1 MSGFGGMSMLISI
14 IVAVGPNRVIGAGG
28 RLPWHKPSDLK
39 RFKALTTGHVM
50 VMGRKTFD
58 SIGGKP
64 LINRK
69 NFVISRNPH
78 PPAVPG
84 VSWFLNLE
92 SAIHKAEQEG
102 ETELFVAGGSQI
114 YAQALPIANR
124 LYLTLV
130 HLDTPVAGD
139 AYFPDW
145 AAETG
150 RWMQRKHETLDDGTT
165 FVIYESREDA
175 SRQSSGSSA

>member
-1 MSGFGGMSMLISI
+1 MYISL
-14 IVAVGPNRVIGAGG
+14 IVAMTPDRLIGNKG
-28 RLPWHKPSDLK
+28 RLPWHKPGDLK
-39 RFKALTTGHVM
+39 RFKALTTGHVV

-64 LINRK
+64 LPNRG

-78 PPAVPG
+78 PPAIPG
-84 VSWFLNLE
+84 VAWFLNLE
-92 SAIHKAEQEG
+92 GAIHKARQAG

-114 YAQALPIANR
+114 YQQALPLAHR

-130 HLDTPVAGD
+130 HLEAPSVGD

-145 AAETG
+145 TVETG
-150 RWMQRKHETLDDGTT
+150 RWIERAHETHDDATT
-165 FVIYESREDA
+165 FILYESTELPARPLA
-175 SRQSSGSSA
+175 TGHQPPATTS